1 MTEER
6 GYFDIYKKRINR
18 YGKNTQERIQG
29 QREKVFDIKVQ
40 ESVYKVSF
48 IYEGNEHFG
57 TLERGSQD
65 NTETI

>member
-6 GYFDIYKKRINR
+6 SYYEVYKKRINR

-48 IYEGNEHFG
+48 FYEGIEHFG

>member
-6 GYFDIYKKRINR
+6 CYFDIYKKRINR